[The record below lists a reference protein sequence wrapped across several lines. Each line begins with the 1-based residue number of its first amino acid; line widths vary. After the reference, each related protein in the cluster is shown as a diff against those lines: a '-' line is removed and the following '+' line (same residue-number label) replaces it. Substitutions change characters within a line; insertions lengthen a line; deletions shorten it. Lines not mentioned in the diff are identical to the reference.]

1 MSTKVV
7 ELKVG
12 IFIMIAM
19 MIFIII
25 IFSIGDIH
33 ITRAGYRINAVFN
46 FVSGIGESAPV
57 RLAGVKAGQVE
68 RIDIVYEEKKQ
79 KPKAMIHAWIREDVQ
94 IEDDAEFTINTLG
107 LLGEKYLE
115 IKPGT
120 PGRPLLKNGSTITG
134 HDPVSM
140 EQVTE
145 NLASLANSVKSVVQR
160 LERGEGTVGKLLT
173 EDAVYNDLKE
183 TMGNLKDFTAKI
195 KLQGGVGRA
204 LFDESAITDFNATA
218 GNFKEFSEDIKRH
231 PWKLLSKPRGE

>member
-1 MSTKVV
+1 MSTKVI

-12 IFIMIAM
+12 IFIMIGM
-19 MIFIII
+19 MIFFIIV
-25 IFSIGDIH
+25 FSIGDIH
-33 ITRAGYRINAVFN
+33 FAKTGYRVNAVFN

-68 RIDIVYEEKKQ
+68 GIDIVYEGVGQ
-79 KPKAMIHAWIREDVQ
+79 RAKAVIRAWIREGAK
-94 IEDDAEFTINTLG
+94 IEEDAEFTVNTLG

-120 PGRPLLKNGSTITG
+120 PGKPLLTNGATVIG

-140 EQVTE
+140 ETVTE
-145 NLASLANSVKSVVQR
+145 NLASLSDSVKVVVQR

-183 TMGNLKDFTAKI
+183 TMGNLKDFTARI
-195 KLQGGVGRA
+195 KLEGGVGRA
-204 LFDESAITDFNATA
+204 FFDESVCTDFKATA

-231 PWKLLSKPRGE
+231 PWKLLCKPRGD